1 MSSYREQ
8 QKELRQPDEFQ
19 KLGVQAVPWLE
30 QHGKAV
36 VTGVVAVVV
45 VWGGVALL
53 QHFSAKG
60 NEEAA
65 QKFSSALRVLDR
77 DVVAVPQVTPPAEGE
92 QPPFTSEKEKDEALV
107 AKLTD
112 FRVKN
117 TGHTAATNSAL
128 PLAEAY
134 LRLGKPGDALPLLDE
149 YLKGSDATDPMRP
162 QALEAR
168 GYALEM
174 EQKYDDAMAA
184 FDQLARENKTDFMK
198 GMGLYH
204 RARMLQ
210 LKGDK
215 TGAAKQFVELDSVAP
230 NTSAARL
237 AKERIALL
245 AAQGVE
251 IPKPPPAPAPAP
263 LQGAPVPGAPTS
275 PSPAANP

>member
-1 MSSYREQ
+1 MASYRET

-19 KLGVQAVPWLE
+19 KIGVQAVPWLE

-36 VTGVVAVVV
+36 VTAVVAVVV

-53 QHFSAKG
+53 QHFNAKG
-60 NEEAA
+60 NEQAA
-65 QKFSSALRVLDR
+65 QKFSAALKVLDR
-77 DVVAVPQVTPPAEGE
+77 EVVTVPQVTPPAEGE
-92 QPPFTSEKEKDEALV
+92 TPPFTSEKEKDEALV
-107 AKLTD
+107 AKLSEV
-112 FRVKN
+112 RLKEA
-117 TGHTAATNSAL
+117 GHTAAINAAL

-134 LRLGKPGDALPLLDE
+134 LRLGKPSDALPLFDE
-149 YLKGSDATDPMRP
+149 YLKSADPKDPMRP
-162 QALEAR
+162 EALEGR

-204 RARMLQ
+204 RGRMLV

-215 TGAAKQFVELDSVAP
+215 VGAAKQFVELDSVAP

-237 AKERIALL
+237 AKERVALL

-251 IPKPPPAPAPAP
+251 IPKPPPPPPAPM
-263 LQGAPVPGAPTS
+263 QGAPTMPGAPT
-275 PSPAANP
+275 PPPAANP